1 MAILIHFG
9 ADHSQE
15 RWRNTLQRLDPSLEF
30 RLWPDE
36 GNAED
41 IDAIVVWKHIHGELL
56 GYPNLKLICNLGAG
70 VQHILGDDN
79 LPEGIPFTRVVD
91 PRMTSAMAEYVL
103 LHVLRYHRHFDETQ
117 TNQKD
122 RKWEYLP
129 PDNAATTT
137 IGFLGLGELGR
148 HAANL
153 VRALGF
159 DVAGWSRSAKKLD
172 GITTY
177 HGEDGLVPFLNSTK
191 MLVCLLP
198 LTSETEGI
206 INART
211 LSALPEGAYLINAA
225 RGGHVIDADLIAAL
239 DYGTLEG
246 ATLDVFHEE
255 PLPDDHPFWTHP
267 RITVTPHN
275 AADSFPD
282 DVAPQ
287 IVDNIHRALEGR
299 ELLNPVDVGRGY

>member
-1 MAILIHFG
+1 MAVLIHFG

-30 RLWPDE
+30 RLWPEE
-36 GNAED
+36 GDPAD
-41 IDAIVVWKHIHGELL
+41 IDAIVVWKHVHGELL

-70 VQHILGDDN
+70 VEHILGDDN

-91 PRMTSAMAEYVL
+91 PRMTGAMAEYVL
-103 LHVLRYHRHFDETQ
+103 LHILRYHRHFDETQ
-117 TNQKD
+117 ANQRE

-153 VRALGF
+153 VGALGF
-159 DVAGWSRSAKKLD
+159 DVAGWSRSAKTLD
-172 GITTY
+172 GMTTY

-225 RGGHVIDADLIAAL
+225 RGGHVVDADLIAAL

-287 IVDNIHRALEGR
+287 IIDNIRRALEGR